1 MLNVKTKRLIEL
13 SLFIGGT
20 LEFPHIFKRD
30 ITLKLESLGL
40 EKDRGDYPRAF
51 MAACLCVE

>member
-1 MLNVKTKRLIEL
+1 MLKQSEAIEL

>member
-1 MLNVKTKRLIEL
+1 MLKQDEAIEL
-13 SLFIGGT
+13 SLFIRGNFGICAYFQ
-20 LEFPHIFKRD
+20 ERH
-30 ITLKLESLGL
+30 ITLKLESLGP

>member
-1 MLNVKTKRLIEL
+1 MLKQDEAIEL
-13 SLFIGGT
+13 SLFIRGT
-20 LEFPHIFKRD
+20 LEFPHIFKSD

-40 EKDRGDYPRAF
+40 EKDRADYPRAF

>member
-1 MLNVKTKRLIEL
+1 MLKQDEAIEL
-13 SLFIGGT
+13 SLFIRGIT
-20 LEFPHIFKRD
+20 LEFPHIFKGD

-40 EKDRGDYPRAF
+40 EKDRRDYPRAF